1 MAKDKNKP
9 AEAPSRSTIV
19 DENNLPEVLKG
30 QAVNVEMYDVIK
42 KELDEEAD
50 KNKRDLIKRRYQK
63 ALYRNGQALLE
74 RKRAKALADEV
85 TLYKVRQMTRLLRLL
100 VGTSVDEKTLEYAKT
115 PDDIWKKEVLSK
127 DGKSIETTL
136 PDGSK
141 KTFKEGETI
150 PPVIDVVDFDNMAEQ
165 LENELRNRRKKVDDQ
180 YETDLKKWDLQ
191 FGEYWDRSWRW

>member
-9 AEAPSRSTIV
+9 AEAPSRSEII

-30 QAVNVEMYDVIK
+30 QAVNVEMYDAIK

-85 TLYKVRQMTRLLRLL
+85 TLFKVRQMTRLLRLL
-100 VGTSVDEKTLEYAKT
+100 VGAKVDEKTLEYAKT

-150 PPVIDVVDFDNMAEQ
+150 PPVIDVVDFDAMVDQ